1 METISDDLRQEIDRN
16 VEKSDGNNVHWWL
29 SLSLCR
35 MIIIAFYQT

>member
-1 METISDDLRQEIDRN
+1 METISDDLWQEIDRN
-16 VEKSDGNNVHWWL
+16 VEKSDGNNACWWL